1 MNSRNLRL
9 FKPLIS
15 AVLSGE
21 DSEEEP
27 VETYSDL
34 DDPLVEDF
42 EETTHNTENSF
53 TPAQLATIE
62 STVQSSVDG
71 ALQSFSISA
80 NLPFMG
86 ATPSYSRTHPRRPGA
101 ATPLDLHRPLERSLK
116 DKILRSEFI
125 DFTLLLL
132 DSLTQPQVPELQLRL
147 DDLSPGSLSS
157 PLSKVRKRKPVIDT
171 FHTWLDAYTTY
182 MLVIVAAYPRR
193 SIEQLKY
200 QQIISREETQFQGL
214 AWVSHDDQSSQG
226 RKRPSLSWD
235 QVDLDLWT
243 VLFSGLAKPHCLTCC
258 SPYYKQSE
266 CPSAD
271 HSRRQP
277 KGPVCFKFN
286 R

>member
-1 MNSRNLRL
+1 MNSRNPRL

-15 AVLSGE
+15 AVLSDE
-21 DSEEEP
+21 DSEEEQ

-86 ATPSYSRTHPRRPGA
+86 ATPSYGGTQPRRPGT
-101 ATPLDLHRPLERSLK
+101 ATPLGLHRPLERSLK
-116 DKILRSEFI
+116 DKILQSEFI

-157 PLSKVRKRKPVIDT
+157 PLSKVR
-171 FHTWLDAYTTY
+171 
-182 MLVIVAAYPRR
+182 
-193 SIEQLKY
+193 
-200 QQIISREETQFQGL
+200 
-214 AWVSHDDQSSQG
+214 
-226 RKRPSLSWD
+226 
-235 QVDLDLWT
+235 
-243 VLFSGLAKPHCLTCC
+243 
-258 SPYYKQSE
+258 
-266 CPSAD
+266 
-271 HSRRQP
+271 
-277 KGPVCFKFN
+277 
-286 R
+286 

>member
-1 MNSRNLRL
+1 MRTPRKSRWRPTPTWMILWWRTSRRQRL
-9 FKPLIS
+9 TRGIPL
-15 AVLSGE
+15 
-21 DSEEEP
+21 
-27 VETYSDL
+27 
-34 DDPLVEDF
+34 PL
-42 EETTHNTENSF
+42 
-53 TPAQLATIE
+53 LATIE
-62 STVQSSVDG
+62 STVQSSVDR
-71 ALQSFSISA
+71 AFQSFSISA

-86 ATPSYSRTHPRRPGA
+86 ATPSYGGTQPRRPGT
-101 ATPLDLHRPLERSLK
+101 ATPLGLHRPLERSLK
-116 DKILRSEFI
+116 DKILQSEFI

-193 SIEQLKY
+193 SIELLKY
-200 QQIISREETQFQGL
+200 KQIISREETQFQGL
-214 AWVSHDDQSSQG
+214 AWVWYDEQSSQS
-226 RKRPSLSWD
+226 RKRPSLSYD
-235 QVDLDLWT
+235 QVDLDLWK

-277 KGPVCFKFN
+277 KGPVCFEFK
-286 R
+286 

>member
-1 MNSRNLRL
+1 MNSRNLRP
-9 FKPLIS
+9 FKPL
-15 AVLSGE
+15 VLFYRVRTPRKSRWRPTPTWMILWWRTSRRQRLTRGI
-21 DSEEEP
+21 
-27 VETYSDL
+27 
-34 DDPLVEDF
+34 PL
-42 EETTHNTENSF
+42 
-53 TPAQLATIE
+53 PLLATIE
-62 STVQSSVDG
+62 STVQSSVDR

-86 ATPSYSRTHPRRPGA
+86 ATPSYSGTQPRRPGT
-101 ATPLDLHRPLERSLK
+101 ATPLGLHRPLERSLK

-214 AWVSHDDQSSQG
+214 AWVSYDDQSSQG
-226 RKRPSLSWD
+226 RKRTSLSWD
-235 QVDLDLWT
+235 QVDLELWT
-243 VLFSGLAKPHCLTCC
+243 VLFSGLAKPHCVTCC